1 MKVKQKIPL
10 MTNNIQLFSMASASN
25 ESTILCKIAI
35 DNNAPESEIKNIKR
49 ICEIFSSRFW
59 QAVDHFYPDYS
70 EHKMRLKGALEELTL
85 YIYDLQPCNDCAGC
99 DNCDSKILNLTESL
113 KSAGID
119 TADEFVEKLADQ
131 LAKKTG
137 GRA

>member
-1 MKVKQKIPL
+1 
-10 MTNNIQLFSMASASN
+10 
-25 ESTILCKIAI
+25 
-35 DNNAPESEIKNIKR
+35 
-49 ICEIFSSRFW
+49 
-59 QAVDHFYPDYS
+59 
-70 EHKMRLKGALEELTL
+70 MRLKGALEELTL

-131 LAKKTG
+131 FVCYQFSEFTKRCEVDELRVHIKRIKGAFYV
-137 GRA
+137 